1 RAGRNAQIRDFLKAV
16 RDQGVMAGLST
27 HDPEF
32 LKQAEEENWETDLYM
47 TALYYMTRSAEEFRK
62 LLGTRPLGEVYLPED
77 PPKMCAAI
85 RQTKKTCLAYK
96 VLAAGRLTDTPA
108 GVEGAIRFALTNT
121 KPNDGMR
128 ANAVD

>member
-1 RAGRNAQIRDFLKAV
+1 
-16 RDQGVMAGLST
+16 
-27 HDPEF
+27 
-32 LKQAEEENWETDLYM
+32 M

-121 KPNDGMR
+121 KPNDGIILGMYPR
-128 ANAVD
+128 YHDQVAENAALVRRICAG